1 MISSVV
7 KEQPVSLPEVL
18 KILEENKETIT
29 INKQLQQQSHDL
41 KRLSDRLKNANQ
53 ALVEKDRQKDEFLD
67 TVAHE
72 LKTPTASI
80 RAASE
85 ILFDDDDMPVELKK
99 KFLDNIVND
108 SDRLAALITNILD
121 LEKLSNGREVMDK
134 KQHSLKDTLHKAV
147 DGVYQLALKKQVK
160 IDVNEI
166 ESINLYYDE
175 DRILQVFTNLLSNSI
190 KFVSSK
196 DGVIKVKTQLTD
208 TTVLMFFEDNGKG
221 IPQEDMEFIFDKF
234 YQSNNQNVKKPMG
247 SGMGLAISRHI
258 IESHHGS
265 IRVDPNFIDGA
276 RFIVEFKK

>member
-1 MISSVV
+1 
-7 KEQPVSLPEVL
+7 
-18 KILEENKETIT
+18 
-29 INKQLQQQSHDL
+29 
-41 KRLSDRLKNANQ
+41 
-53 ALVEKDRQKDEFLD
+53 
-67 TVAHE
+67 
-72 LKTPTASI
+72 
-80 RAASE
+80 
-85 ILFDDDDMPVELKK
+85 MPVELKK

-196 DGVIKVKTQLTD
+196 GGVIKVKTQLTD
-208 TTVLMFFEDNGKG
+208 TTVLMIFEDNGKG

-258 IESHHGS
+258 IEVIMVVLGS
-265 IRVDPNFIDGA
+265 TLILLMVL
-276 RFIVEFKK
+276 VL